1 MDQNNLGTHIQE
13 LENKVAVL
21 TRLAEVST
29 VLNSTLQLERLLGYL
44 MDAAADIA
52 GAEAASV
59 LLWNHRSH
67 QLFFAA
73 TTTGSTSQAL
83 IGKPVP
89 LEGSVAGMIMRER
102 RPVVINDALNDPR
115 IYKKAGQEIQFVT
128 RSLLGVPMTSK
139 DKLIGVLEVLNKR
152 RLPWTDEDRQYMTV
166 LASQAAVAIEA
177 AQMLMALQKANEE
190 LNELDKLKND
200 FIAIA
205 SHELRTPLGV
215 IMGYASFL
223 QESEDNEVNE
233 HATKVLESAL
243 QLRGIIEGMTNLR
256 YLKQKASELVRE
268 PVPLSKLLRDVS
280 REAAVQASAKEHQ
293 VDIRFPADDI
303 HVYVDAGRM
312 RMALNNLLNNAV
324 RFTPDRGQIHVE
336 TRLNG
341 QEEVVVSINDNGI
354 GLTEEQMKR
363 IFDEFYQVEDH
374 MIRKHGGLGIGLSI
388 AKAVI
393 DAHGGRIWATSP
405 GLNKGATFYLSI
417 PLASADMLAKAR
429 K

>member
-1 MDQNNLGTHIQE
+1 MDQNLAAQIQE

-29 VLNSTLQLERLLGYL
+29 VLNSTLQLDRLLGYL
-44 MDAAADIA
+44 MDAAADIV

-59 LLWNHRSH
+59 LLWNHKSH

-73 TTTGSTSQAL
+73 TTTASTSQAL
-83 IGKPVP
+83 LGKPVP

-115 IYKKAGQEIQFVT
+115 IYQRAGQQIQFVT

-139 DKLIGVLEVLNKR
+139 DRMIGVLEVINKR
-152 RLPWTDEDRQYMTV
+152 RLPWTEEDRHHMTV

-177 AQMLMALQKANEE
+177 AQMVIALQKANEE
-190 LNELDKLKND
+190 LTELDKLKND

-223 QESEDNEVNE
+223 QETEDEEIND
-233 HATKVLESAL
+233 HASKVLQSAL

-256 YLKQKASELVRE
+256 YLKQKSSELVRE
-268 PVPLSKLLRDVS
+268 PVPLSKLMRDVG
-280 REAAVQASAKEHQ
+280 REANAQASAKGHQ
-293 VDIRFPADDI
+293 FEMVLPPDDVM
-303 HVYVDAGRM
+303 VYVDAGRM

-324 RFTPDRGQIHVE
+324 RFTPDKGTIQVEGRSSGQDEAQVII
-336 TRLNG
+336 T
-341 QEEVVVSINDNGI
+341 DNGI

-363 IFDEFYQVEDH
+363 VFDEFYQVEDQ

-393 DAHGGRIWATSP
+393 DAHGGKIWATSP
-405 GLNKGATFYLSI
+405 GLNQGSTFYLTV
-417 PLASADMLAKAR
+417 PLAKPEMIEKAQQ
-429 K
+429 

>member
-1 MDQNNLGTHIQE
+1 MAQDPAAKIQE

-29 VLNSTLQLERLLGYL
+29 VLNSTLQLDRLLGYL
-44 MDAAADIA
+44 MDAAADIV

-59 LLWNHRSH
+59 LLWNHKTQ

-83 IGKPVP
+83 LGKPVP
-89 LEGSVAGMIMRER
+89 LEGSVAGLIMRER
-102 RPVVINDALNDPR
+102 KIVAINDALNDPR
-115 IYKKAGQEIQFVT
+115 VYQKSGQEIHFVT
-128 RSLLGVPMTSK
+128 RSLMGVPMTSK
-139 DKLIGVLEVLNKR
+139 DKMIGVLEVINKR
-152 RLPWTDEDRQYMTV
+152 RTPWTEEDRHHMTV

-177 AQMLMALQKANEE
+177 AQMVMALQKVNGE

-223 QESEDNEVNE
+223 QETEDEEIND
-233 HATKVLESAL
+233 HASKVLQSAL

-256 YLKQKASELVRE
+256 YLKQKTSELSRE
-268 PVPLSKLLRDVS
+268 PVALSKIINDVG
-280 REAAVQASAKEHQ
+280 REANAQASAKEHQ
-293 VDIRFPADDI
+293 FDIVLPPDDVM
-303 HVYVDAGRM
+303 VYVDAGRM

-324 RFTPDRGQIHVE
+324 RFTPDRGTIRIE
-336 TRLNG
+336 GRANG
-341 QEEVVVSINDNGI
+341 QEEAQVIISDNGI

-363 IFDEFYQVEDH
+363 VFDEFYQVEDH

-393 DAHGGRIWATSP
+393 DAHGGRIWANSP
-405 GLNKGATFYLSI
+405 GLNQGSTFYMTV
-417 PLASADMLAKAR
+417 PLAKPEMMAKV